1 MMLSAIVS
9 LFTSYN
15 PVIAGVMLGVGAYIA
30 LRFRATPPPRA
41 ASRVRRFR
49 R

>member
-1 MMLSAIVS
+1 MLSAIVG

-15 PVIAGVMLGVGAYIA
+15 PVISGVILSTGAYIA
-30 LRFRATPPPRA
+30 LRYRTSPPSRA
-41 ASRVRRFR
+41 ASRVRRVR